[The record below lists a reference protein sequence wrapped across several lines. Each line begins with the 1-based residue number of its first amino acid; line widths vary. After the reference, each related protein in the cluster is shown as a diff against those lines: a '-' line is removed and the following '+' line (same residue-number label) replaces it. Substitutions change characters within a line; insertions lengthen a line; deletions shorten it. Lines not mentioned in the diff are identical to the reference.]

1 MDIHHVLQVLP
12 FAIWALVYTQGAAA
26 SSLTG
31 QSFRGSMK
39 SQRAVAVPPKGVAWL
54 PSQWERKSVQHG
66 RNNLLKRG
74 NAGKRKSRAVA
85 PLIEKIGKDRK
96 NTGKVLCSVPFCS
109 QEDAEVCLTIFFLFS
124 STWVMSHD
132 IPHCSFTISIISP
145 PKC

>member
-12 FAIWALVYTQGAAA
+12 FAIWALIYTQGATAP
-26 SSLTG
+26 SLTG
-31 QSFRGSMK
+31 QSFQGSMK

-66 RNNLLKRG
+66 RNNLPKRG

-85 PLIEKIGKDRK
+85 PLIEKIVPGK
-96 NTGKVLCSVPFCS
+96 NTGKVLSSVPFCS

-124 STWVMSHD
+124 STWVMPHD